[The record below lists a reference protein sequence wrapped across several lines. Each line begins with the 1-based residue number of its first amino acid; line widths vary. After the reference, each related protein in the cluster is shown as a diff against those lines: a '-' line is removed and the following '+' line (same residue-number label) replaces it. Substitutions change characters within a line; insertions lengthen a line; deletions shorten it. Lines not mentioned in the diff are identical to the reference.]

1 MVMFFP
7 MVKLAIDGYEVLI
20 LSLASPIVLGSSII
34 NNLAEVCSEFFL
46 RSFLFLLL

>member
-20 LSLASPIVLGSSII
+20 LSLASPILLGSSLI
-34 NNLAEVCSEFFL
+34 NNIADVSLVIFKFSNQN
-46 RSFLFLLL
+46 